1 MGCPVFFDPNL
12 LRAFVAVVETGG
24 FTKAGERMNLSQS
37 AISHQIRKL
46 EEQAGSA
53 LLKRTTR
60 RVTLTDDGE
69 DFLRHAEQILA
80 AQSLLVRRFQKAPIT
95 GAVRLGVPETYAGD
109 RLTAMLS
116 RFSRRFPAVR
126 LDVAVQSYGVLNEQ
140 IHAGTL
146 DLAVNLFLQE
156 DVEWPVLRRT
166 RFVWATGSRFEHE
179 PEKALPLALAPSPCM
194 HRDVCIEALVEA
206 GLEWQVTFT
215 SASQQGLR
223 SAAKSGLA
231 ITVALQDDIQDG
243 LMVAGNGL
251 GLPALPAAS
260 FRLMRS
266 GAVRTPA
273 IEALEAQLLHA
284 GDVENPIGALAA
296 VAQPRCVGTP

>member
-1 MGCPVFFDPNL
+1 MFFDPDL

-24 FTKAGERMNLSQS
+24 FTKAGERMSLSQS

-46 EEQAGSA
+46 EEQAGTA

-60 RVTLTDDGE
+60 SVTLTEDGE

-80 AQSLLVRRFQKAPIT
+80 AQSLLVRRFQKAPVT

-109 RLTAMLS
+109 LLTAMLS

-126 LDVAVQSYGVLNEQ
+126 LDVTVEPYGALNEQ

-146 DLAVNLFLQE
+146 DLAVNLFLRE
-156 DVEWPVLRRT
+156 DVDWPLLKRT
-166 RFVWATGSRFEHE
+166 RFVWAIGSGYEHE

-194 HRDVCIEALVEA
+194 HRDVCVEALVEA
-206 GLEWQVTFT
+206 GLEWRVAFS

-231 ITVALQDDIQDG
+231 ITIALEDDIQDG
-243 LMVAGNGL
+243 LVIAGDGL

-266 GAVRTPA
+266 AAAGTPA
-273 IEALEAQLLHA
+273 VEALEEQLIGT
-284 GDVENPIGALAA
+284 GDVASSIRTF
-296 VAQPRCVGTP
+296 AQRSG

>member
-1 MGCPVFFDPNL
+1 MFFDPDL

-46 EEQAGSA
+46 EEQAGST

-60 RVTLTDDGE
+60 SVTLTEDGE

-80 AQSLLVRRFQKAPIT
+80 AQSLLVRRFQKAPVT

-126 LDVAVQSYGVLNEQ
+126 LDVTVESYGALNEQ
-140 IHAGTL
+140 IQAGTL

-156 DVEWPVLRRT
+156 DVEWPLLRRT
-166 RFVWATGSRFEHE
+166 CFAWVIGSGFEHE
-179 PEKALPLALAPSPCM
+179 PGKALPLALAPSPCT

-206 GLEWQVTFT
+206 GLEWRVTFT

-243 LMVAGNGL
+243 LVVAGEGL

-266 GAVRTPA
+266 AAIRTPA
-273 IEALEAQLLHA
+273 IEALEEQLLRADDRTCSVRALSAA
-284 GDVENPIGALAA
+284 G
-296 VAQPRCVGTP
+296 

>member
-1 MGCPVFFDPNL
+1 VFFDPDL

-24 FTKAGERMNLSQS
+24 FTKAGERLNLSQS

-46 EEQAGSA
+46 EEQAGRA

-60 RVTLTDDGE
+60 SVTLTADGE

-80 AQSLLVRRFQKAPIT
+80 AQSLLVRRFQKAAVT

-126 LDVAVQSYGVLNEQ
+126 LDVAVESYGALNEQ
-140 IHAGTL
+140 IQAGTL

-156 DVEWPVLRRT
+156 DIEWPVLRRT
-166 RFVWATGSRFEHE
+166 RFVWAIGSGFEHE
-179 PEKALPLALAPSPCM
+179 PEKALPLALAPSPCT
-194 HRDVCIEALVEA
+194 HRDVCIEALVDA
-206 GLEWQVTFT
+206 GLEWRVTFT

-243 LMVAGNGL
+243 LVIAGEGL
-251 GLPALPAAS
+251 RLPALPAAS

-266 GAVRTPA
+266 AAARTPA
-273 IEALEAQLLHA
+273 IEALEEQLLGA
-284 GDVENPIGALAA
+284 GDGACPASALSA
-296 VAQPRCVGTP
+296 VG

>member
-1 MGCPVFFDPNL
+1 MFFDPDL

-60 RVTLTDDGE
+60 SVTLTEDGE

-80 AQSLLVRRFQKAPIT
+80 AQSLLVRRFQRAPVT

-126 LDVAVQSYGVLNEQ
+126 LDVAVESYGALNEQ
-140 IHAGTL
+140 IQAGTL
-146 DLAVNLFLQE
+146 DLAVNLFLRE
-156 DVEWPVLRRT
+156 DVVWPVLRRT
-166 RFVWATGSRFEHE
+166 RFVWAIGSGFEHE
-179 PEKALPLALAPSPCM
+179 PEKTLPLALAPSPCM
-194 HRDVCIEALVEA
+194 HRDVCIGALVEA
-206 GLEWQVTFT
+206 GLEWRVTFT
-215 SASQQGLR
+215 SPNQQGLR

-243 LMVAGNGL
+243 LMIAGSGL
-251 GLPALPAAS
+251 GLPVLPAAS

-266 GAVRTPA
+266 AAVRTPA
-273 IEALEAQLLHA
+273 IEALEEQLLRA
-284 GDVENPIGALAA
+284 GDGACSVRALSA
-296 VAQPRCVGTP
+296 VG

>member
-1 MGCPVFFDPNL
+1 MFFDPDL

-53 LLKRTTR
+53 LLRRTTR
-60 RVTLTDDGE
+60 SVTLTEDGE
-69 DFLRHAEQILA
+69 EFLRLAEQILA
-80 AQSLLVRRFQKAPIT
+80 AQSLLVHRFQKVAVS

-109 RLTAMLS
+109 RLTALLT
-116 RFSRRFPAVR
+116 RFSRRFPSVR
-126 LDVAVQSYGVLNEQ
+126 LDVFVEPYGALNEQ

-146 DLAVNLFLQE
+146 DLAVNLFLRE

-166 RFVWATGSRFEHE
+166 RFVWAAGSGFEHE
-179 PEKALPLALAPSPCM
+179 PEKALPLALAPSPCT
-194 HRDVCIEALVEA
+194 HRDVCLDALVGA
-206 GLEWQVTFT
+206 GREWRVTFT

-231 ITVALQDDIQDG
+231 VTVALQDDIQDG
-243 LMVAGNGL
+243 LVIAGDGL
-251 GLPALPAAS
+251 GLPTLPAAS

-266 GAVRTPA
+266 ATARTPA
-273 IEALEAQLLHA
+273 VEALEEQLLGAA
-284 GDVENPIGALAA
+284 G
-296 VAQPRCVGTP
+296 